1 MVQER
6 NQDSNMFCYR
16 YFMWQKGMEGYQY
29 CLVINVKLYYF
40 LESTNIK
47 DAKKY
52 GGLMLE
58 GFKMFNL
65 SNIFVIR

>member
-1 MVQER
+1 
-6 NQDSNMFCYR
+6 
-16 YFMWQKGMEGYQY
+16 MWQKGMEGYQY